1 VREMIIRQF
10 NYPFL
15 DDVLRQQE
23 QMLDGL
29 HFDNAKKCE
38 IIAAT
43 NKIASIKIA
52 IEVGEEYEPDF

>member
-1 VREMIIRQF
+1 M
-10 NYPFL
+10 

-43 NKIASIKIA
+43 NQIASIKIA
-52 IEVGEEYEPDF
+52 IEVGEEYETDF